1 MEILKDVVIILVCIV
16 ALGKGASWLV
26 DSAVAIAK
34 RFGIS
39 ELVIGL
45 TIVAF
50 GTSAPEFSV
59 TILAAIKDAGDISVG
74 NVVGSNIFN
83 LGFILGGTAIIHN
96 IKTNRMVL
104 QRDGVFLLF
113 GTILLTIFLYNL
125 SVSRIEGIVLFVLL
139 FIYIAFL
146 FTNGK
151 TKEVLPSSTEM
162 DRWTPVLLIVGLG
175 TVLISSHFLVESAID
190 LARVIGV
197 SEWIIGVT
205 LVAAGTSAP
214 EFATSVVAAF
224 RGHHGL
230 SIGNLI
236 GSDIFNMFGVLGLA
250 SIIRTLSIDLSAR
263 SSLIALIFM
272 VALVLLFIRTDWVIS
287 RREGFILVAIGLGRW
302 TFDFLSK

>member
-45 TIVAF
+45 TVVAF

-96 IKTNRMVL
+96 IKTNRIVL

>member
-45 TIVAF
+45 TVVAF